1 VVLRVFK
8 INFLEKL
15 GKKGN
20 NMMKLTSANAQQLA
34 LEFFLEDWEIP
45 EDDRDFFIPLSS
57 HRVND
62 R

>member
-1 VVLRVFK
+1 
-8 INFLEKL
+8 
-15 GKKGN
+15 
-20 NMMKLTSANAQQLA
+20 MMKLTSANAQQLA